1 MVGFPEVRCAVSQLL
16 SSAGSGLMEG
26 DGSSVED
33 EGLLLGQF
41 QFLTER
47 VKALAAHEHSL
58 LLTLH

>member
-1 MVGFPEVRCAVSQLL
+1 
-16 SSAGSGLMEG
+16 MEG

-47 VKALAAHEHSL
+47 VKALAAHERSL